1 MSTDE
6 LKLQIF
12 RQIDSLDANSLKEF
26 YGMML
31 NYLNSK
37 KESDAWL
44 SLSENER
51 KGLIEAIE
59 EMNNSK
65 GIAHND
71 VISQIR
77 AQVNHA

>member
-1 MSTDE
+1 
-6 LKLQIF
+6 
-12 RQIDSLDANSLKEF
+12 
-26 YGMML
+26 MML
-31 NYLNSK
+31 NFLNSK
-37 KESDAWL
+37 NESDAWL

-59 EMNNSK
+59 EMNTSK

-77 AQVNHA
+77 AQANHA